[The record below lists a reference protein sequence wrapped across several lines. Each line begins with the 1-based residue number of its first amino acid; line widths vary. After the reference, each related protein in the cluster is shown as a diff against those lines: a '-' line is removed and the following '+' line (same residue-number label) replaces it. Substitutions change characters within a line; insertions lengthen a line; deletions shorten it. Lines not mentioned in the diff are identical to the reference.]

1 MNSTSYVTKHGWS
14 LLFAVVPLCMIGV
27 LTIQVTTGT
36 GSEFLLNASAFK
48 QLIFI
53 LAGVVCAGLVILI
66 GYHRIGRFA
75 WLWYGLCLLLLAYLI
90 TERLTGIDMPL
101 VTRQRASWRWI
112 RFGPITLQPSELMK
126 ITYVLVLAWYLR
138 YRRNYRTFQGLF
150 MPFML
155 ALIPMALIKF
165 QPDLGTVLLFLP
177 VLFAMLFAAG
187 AKFKHLLAIIAL
199 GMACLP
205 LFWLKIEPY
214 QRLRLAGVV
223 LQSES
228 LRSYLL
234 DDRPDIWKKLQPPES
249 SDAGWRKR
257 LTHWRTDT
265 GFQLVRSKTAI
276 GSGGVTGEGWGRG
289 IFVDHKFLPER
300 HNDFIFAIVGHQW
313 GFVGSLI
320 VILCYVLLVLLGVDV
335 ATVTNDPFGRLVAV
349 GMTMILAV
357 QALANLAMTVGVGPI
372 TGVTLPFISAG
383 GSSMI
388 ASFICVGFLISVARR
403 GPVPMVHKPFEF
415 DEEQERYSRIRSS

>member
-1 MNSTSYVTKHGWS
+1 M
-14 LLFAVVPLCMIGV
+14 
-27 LTIQVTTGT
+27 
-36 GSEFLLNASAFK
+36 
-48 QLIFI
+48 IFI
-53 LAGVVCAGLVILI
+53 MAGIITAGVIILI
-66 GYHRIGRFA
+66 GYHNIGRFA
-75 WLWYGLCLLLLAYLI
+75 WLWYGLCLLLLIYLI
-90 TERLTGIDMPL
+90 MERLTGLDVPF
-101 VTRQRASWRWI
+101 VRQQRAAWRWI
-112 RFGPITLQPSELMK
+112 RLGPVTLQPSELMK
-126 ITYVLVLAWYLR
+126 ITYVLMLAWYLR
-138 YRRNYRTFQGLF
+138 YRRNYRTFAGLI
-150 MPFML
+150 MPFVL
-155 ALIPMALIKF
+155 ALIPMALIKL

-187 AKFKHLLAIIAL
+187 AKLKHLMAIIAL
-199 GMACLP
+199 GVACLP

-223 LQSES
+223 LQNET

-234 DDRPDIWKKLQPPES
+234 DDRPDIWEKLRPPDS
-249 SDAGWRKR
+249 SLPGWRKR

-276 GSGGVTGEGWGRG
+276 GSGGVLGVGWGEG

-300 HNDFIFAIVGHQW
+300 HNDFIFAIIGHQW
-313 GFVGSLI
+313 GFVGCLV
-320 VILCYVLLVLLGVDV
+320 VIMCYVLLVLLGLDV

-357 QALANLAMTVGVGPI
+357 QALTNLAMTVGLGPI

-388 ASFICVGFLISVARR
+388 ASFICIGFLVSVTRR
-403 GPVPMVHKPFEF
+403 GPVFMVHKSFEF
-415 DEEQERYSRIRSS
+415 NEEEEKYRRIKTS